1 MLESLVGAPE
11 NSLNASQ
18 YHAGAPLACDGVR
31 RQLACSDG
39 DAAEAQLQLLRAAV
53 LAEGGLLPTAIAIAA
68 GRGRAELDPADL
80 IDAAS
85 RVAAGPVTEA
95 RLAAAAATMAALL
108 TESRAYD
115 DSPRRQALV
124 GRVTALI
131 SELKCAR
138 WPQRITVGGQ
148 RIARLVEA
156 LSCLP
161 CDSLPPYTSET
172 ACSLSMRSLEIAEA
186 RQAYPG
192 PSPTL
197 ILTLTLTPALS
208 LSLTPTLTLTES

>member
-1 MLESLVGAPE
+1 MSSTQVLESLVGAPA

-31 RQLACSDG
+31 RQPACSDG

-68 GRGRAELDPADL
+68 ERGRAELDPADL

-156 LSCLP
+156 LSHLP
-161 CDSLPPYTSET
+161 GDRCETST
-172 ACSLSMRSLEIAEA
+172 R
-186 RQAYPG
+186 
-192 PSPTL
+192 
-197 ILTLTLTPALS
+197 TPMY
-208 LSLTPTLTLTES
+208 

>member
-1 MLESLVGAPE
+1 MLESLVGAPA

-31 RQLACSDG
+31 RQPTCSDG

-156 LSCLP
+156 LSHLP
-161 CDSLPPYTSET
+161 GDRCETST
-172 ACSLSMRSLEIAEA
+172 R
-186 RQAYPG
+186 
-192 PSPTL
+192 
-197 ILTLTLTPALS
+197 TPMY
-208 LSLTPTLTLTES
+208 